1 MDTRFRE
8 PHEYS
13 GLVGPVTGDY
23 VLARVSMVKNTLRTP
38 EQSREVKT
46 MQMLESQSS
55 IRVML
60 IDDYQLLRSG
70 LERLIE
76 EEAGMHVVAQADCVE
91 EALLQLETTPVD
103 IIVIHLKQTGL
114 SGIEMTQR
122 LVINHP
128 EARVIV
134 MIPLG
139 LGVLPSRMMRA
150 GACAYITPC
159 VPPEEM
165 LWTIHLVQSGQR
177 YISPRIAAKLEKVS
191 LTENRTSPFDL
202 LSERELQVALMLI
215 DSQKVTLIS
224 EKLRLSR
231 KTVYSYRYRIFDKLA
246 LSSDV
251 ELTILA
257 VKHGL
262 SDASS
267 LVELS

>member
-1 MDTRFRE
+1 
-8 PHEYS
+8 
-13 GLVGPVTGDY
+13 
-23 VLARVSMVKNTLRTP
+23 
-38 EQSREVKT
+38 

-55 IRVML
+55 IRIML

-70 LERLIE
+70 LKGLIE
-76 EEAGMHVVAQADCVE
+76 DEVGMHVVVQADCVE
-91 EALLQLETTPVD
+91 EALLQLESTPVD
-103 IIVIHLKQTGL
+103 IIIIHLKQSGL
-114 SGIEMTQR
+114 SGIEITQR
-122 LVINHP
+122 LVMNHP
-128 EARVIV
+128 DTRVIV

-159 VPPEEM
+159 VPAQEM
-165 LWTIHLVQSGQR
+165 LWAIHLVHSGQR
-177 YISPRIAAKLEKVS
+177 FISPRIAAKLEKMS
-191 LTENRTSPFDL
+191 MPEPRTSPFDL

-215 DSQKVTLIS
+215 DSQKVNLIS
-224 EKLRLSR
+224 EKLHLSR
-231 KTVYSYRYRIFDKLA
+231 KTVYSYRYRIFGKLS